1 MNEIR
6 HKNSSQTDVHFLA
19 YLQNEFL
26 HASSSNQK
34 TVIQLIQTVMEK
46 EHFYGTVTDAIKA
59 FKDQGFLLDLNLE
72 ENQLRGSESA
82 FSIEDFEIV
91 AFYRYEGISDPADGA
106 MVYAIESNLGH
117 KGILVTGY
125 GIYTSSISEKLLK
138 KLSFRHE
145 NYVNN
150 NK

>member
-1 MNEIR
+1 
-6 HKNSSQTDVHFLA
+6 
-19 YLQNEFL
+19 
-26 HASSSNQK
+26 
-34 TVIQLIQTVMEK
+34 MEK

-59 FKDQGFLLDLNLE
+59 FKLQGFLLDLNLE

-91 AFYRYEGISDPADGA
+91 AFYRYEGNSDPADGA

>member
-1 MNEIR
+1 
-6 HKNSSQTDVHFLA
+6 
-19 YLQNEFL
+19 
-26 HASSSNQK
+26 
-34 TVIQLIQTVMEK
+34 MEK
-46 EHFYGTVTDAIKA
+46 EFFYGTVTEAIIE
-59 FKDQGFLLDLNLE
+59 FKQQGFLLDLNLE
-72 ENQLRGSESA
+72 ENYLSSSSGE
-82 FSIEDFEIV
+82 FSTEDFEIV
-91 AFYRYEGISDPADGA
+91 SFYRYEGDSDPADGA

>member
-1 MNEIR
+1 
-6 HKNSSQTDVHFLA
+6 
-19 YLQNEFL
+19 
-26 HASSSNQK
+26 
-34 TVIQLIQTVMEK
+34 MEK

-72 ENQLRGSESA
+72 EDQLSSSA
-82 FSIEDFEIV
+82 GEFATEDFEIV
-91 AFYRYEGISDPADGA
+91 AFFRYEGDSDPADGA

-145 NYVNN
+145 NHVNS

>member
-1 MNEIR
+1 
-6 HKNSSQTDVHFLA
+6 
-19 YLQNEFL
+19 
-26 HASSSNQK
+26 
-34 TVIQLIQTVMEK
+34 MEK
-46 EHFYGTVTDAIKA
+46 EYFYGTVTEAINE
-59 FKDQGFLLDLNLE
+59 FKQQGFLLDLNLE
-72 ENQLRGSESA
+72 EDQLSSSA
-82 FSIEDFEIV
+82 GEFATEDFEIV
-91 AFYRYEGISDPADGA
+91 AFFRYEGDSDPADGA